1 MNVSDL
7 SNRSRARTTSR
18 VATEIRRP
26 SARSSPRSP
35 SALNARALS
44 LVPPVAEGDDD
55 DGHER
60 EQPAGAVVALT
71 ADRHPPAATV
81 GPSGALDDP
90 ASAPVLRGWLVQSLL
105 LEAITSDGFGDAAAA
120 EDALERALDIA
131 DHDRVLLPFL
141 VHPVPALLERFAG
154 LRAVHANLIAE
165 IFSLFVGQPA
175 AAPVPAFEPLQEPL
189 TETEARVL
197 RYLPTDLSKREI
209 ASELYVSV
217 DTIKTH
223 VKHLYVKLDVHSRRE
238 AVRRAR
244 KLGLLPRSS
253 RSR

>member
-1 MNVSDL
+1 MDVLDL
-7 SNRSRARTTSR
+7 SNRFRARTKSR

-26 SARSSPRSP
+26 SARSLPRSP

-60 EQPAGAVVALT
+60 ERPAGAVVALT
-71 ADRHPPAATV
+71 AARHPPAATV
-81 GPSGALDDP
+81 EPAGPLDDP

-120 EDALERALDIA
+120 EDALERALNIA
-131 DHDRVLLPFL
+131 DRDRVLLPFL
-141 VHPVPALLERFAG
+141 VHPVPTLLERFAG
-154 LRAVHANLIAE
+154 LRAVHPNLIAE
-165 IFSLFVGQPA
+165 IFSLLVGQPT

-197 RYLPTDLSKREI
+197 RYLPTDLSKPEI

-244 KLGLLPRSS
+244 NLGLLPRSS
-253 RSR
+253 RNR

>member
-1 MNVSDL
+1 MNVLDL
-7 SNRSRARTTSR
+7 SNRSSARTPSR

-26 SARSSPRSP
+26 SARSLPRSP
-35 SALNARALS
+35 SAPNSRALS
-44 LVPPVAEGDDD
+44 LVPPLAEGDGD

-60 EQPAGAVVALT
+60 EQPAGAIVALT
-71 ADRHPPAATV
+71 AARHPPAATV
-81 GPSGALDDP
+81 EPVGPLDDP

-105 LEAITSDGFGDAAAA
+105 LEAITSDGLGDAAAA
-120 EDALERALDIA
+120 EGALERALVIA

-165 IFSLFVGQPA
+165 IFSLLVGQPA
-175 AAPVPAFEPLQEPL
+175 AVPVPAFEPLQEPL

-197 RYLPTDLSKREI
+197 RYLPTDLSKPEI

-253 RSR
+253 RNR